1 MSVSSA
7 ELPSTTEAEPAAT
20 PEAVETVEEDAA
32 SSPVLISTADVM
44 FGTAAART
52 EPRDKTGGRFSGMLR
67 RFFATSIDESHPRPH
82 DAPKRYAFLEDALMA
97 REMGRL

>member
-7 ELPSTTEAEPAAT
+7 ELPSTTEA
-20 PEAVETVEEDAA
+20 VELVEEDAA
-32 SSPVLISTADVM
+32 PSQVLISTAEVM

-52 EPRDKTGGRFSGMLR
+52 EPRDKTSGRFGGMWR
-67 RFFATSIDESHPRPH
+67 RFFGTSIDESHPRPH